1 MKAFV
6 GLVAPALFL
15 TTAAFATTEVK
26 PYGFILN
33 DQKTAFKTAKEEGKL
48 LMIDF
53 FGIWCPPCNQLDEHV
68 FSAANFAKKTDKF
81 VKLKL
86 DADAD
91 VSWELKGKFKI
102 TGYPT
107 VVFATPEG
115 EEVGRIVGYRP
126 LANFLKQADA
136 ALANR
141 GKTYSALVTK
151 ADKGDLKAAAKVG
164 EMEFERGNF
173 PMAKKYLSLAKD
185 KKYGEKIAIS
195 EIAILD
201 EKADADPKAPKAPKT
216 ELVAALEKS
225 IAEYPSS
232 PESVDR
238 RTTLAEKMVD
248 AGNKEKQ
255 TSLLKDAIKVANDL
269 ITHPKKLEGLD
280 YDAADLW
287 QMTADANEKLGDSAA
302 SKSAW
307 KNAVKE
313 YRGLMKSE
321 NERGYSLELAYCL
334 WKSGDTAA
342 ADALYTKFEAL
353 YPTEFT
359 FFHAHA
365 NMYFEMKKYPE
376 GQALE
381 EKAFAYSYGDNKLR
395 AGYNLA
401 RFLKLQG
408 KKKEAIAVGEKT
420 LAEVKLPPDTTLR
433 THRSAKKVQKLID
446 ELKT

>member
-1 MKAFV
+1 MQIFFRIL
-6 GLVAPALFL
+6 GSFLVL
-15 TTAAFATTEVK
+15 TSSAFAAAEVK

-33 DQKTAFKTAKEEGKL
+33 DQKAAFKTAKEEGKL

-68 FSAANFAKKTDKF
+68 FSAANFAKKTEKF

-91 VSWELKGKFKI
+91 ASWELKGKFKI

-107 VVFATPEG
+107 IVFATPEG

-126 LANFLKQADA
+126 LANFLKQANL
-136 ALANR
+136 ALKNR
-141 GKTYSALVTK
+141 GKTYSSLVAK

-173 PMAKKYLSLAKD
+173 PMAKKYLTATKD

-201 EKADADPKAPKAPKT
+201 EKADVDPKAPTT

-238 RTTLAEKMVD
+238 RTTLAEKIGD

-255 TSLLKDAIKVANDL
+255 TALLKDAIKVANDL
-269 ITHPKKLEGLD
+269 ITHPKKLEGMD
-280 YDAADLW
+280 YNVADLW
-287 QMTADANEKLGDSAA
+287 QMTADANEKLGDAGAA
-302 SKSAW
+302 KSAW
-307 KNAVKE
+307 LSAVRE
-313 YRGLMKSE
+313 YHGLMTSD

-334 WKSGDTAA
+334 WKSGDIAA
-342 ADALYTKFEAL
+342 ADTLYKKFEAL

-365 NMYFEMKKYPE
+365 NMQYEMKKYQE
-376 GQALE
+376 AQALE

-401 RFLKLQG
+401 RILKLQG

-420 LAEVKLPPDTTLR
+420 LAEVKLPQDTTLR
-433 THRSAKKVQKLID
+433 THRSAKRVRKLID
-446 ELKT
+446 ELRI